1 MKIEKDIIIMS
12 RGLPQN
18 VHDNLEKA
26 RSSAIAAVTIYNT
39 PGLSFRIP
47 LFLVLIVIS
56 WTAFFHALFFKK
68 REKPW
73 YRKKSSKKRYEYVDG
88 EPKYWELSKCL
99 KQHYKDNHPP
109 ERKNLEFLIGLRNKI
124 EHRNLPKFEPR
135 IYGQCQAALMNLEDA
150 LIKEFGDKF
159 GLSDQLMIS
168 LQFSRVTSDEKKKAI
183 KKLVTGEVKKVEEY
197 IEKFHSGLGWE
208 VLNSQ
213 KYSFRVFLVP
223 KVVNRESA
231 ADTSVEFINAKNLT
245 KEDLERRIKSKNVLI
260 KEKQIFT
267 PILNLYHYRPSDV
280 VKELEKRLPIKVS
293 MNVHTNAWKYFEV
306 RPPRNDKQPEMTETK
321 YCVYDKVHRDYL
333 YTEAWINKLTKA
345 LSDPDSYKAITGR
358 KQIHK

>member
-1 MKIEKDIIIMS
+1 MS

-18 VHDNLEKA
+18 VRDNLEKA
-26 RSSAIAAVTIYNT
+26 RSSAIAAVTTYNT

-73 YRKKSSKKRYEYVDG
+73 HRKKSSKKRIRYEYVDG

-124 EHRNLPKFEPR
+124 EHRNLPEFESR
-135 IYGQCQAALMNLEDA
+135 VYGQCQAALTNLEDA
-150 LIKEFGDKF
+150 LIKEFGNKF

-183 KKLVTGEVKKVEEY
+183 KKLVTGKVKKVEEY
-197 IEKFHSGLGWE
+197 IEKFHSGLG
-208 VLNSQ
+208 VG
-213 KYSFRVFLVP
+213 
-223 KVVNRESA
+223 
-231 ADTSVEFINAKNLT
+231 SVE
-245 KEDLERRIKSKNVLI
+245 
-260 KEKQIFT
+260 
-267 PILNLYHYRPSDV
+267 
-280 VKELEKRLPIKVS
+280 
-293 MNVHTNAWKYFEV
+293 
-306 RPPRNDKQPEMTETK
+306 
-321 YCVYDKVHRDYL
+321 
-333 YTEAWINKLTKA
+333 
-345 LSDPDSYKAITGR
+345 
-358 KQIHK
+358 